1 MAWTDY
7 VREIP
12 DFPEPGVL
20 FRDVLPVMA
29 VPSAFREV
37 LDGLQ
42 GLIQPL
48 GVEAIMAPEARGF
61 LLAAP
66 LADRMGAGVVA
77 VRKPGKLPDPVFKEQ
92 YTLEYGENQLEVEAT
107 ERLRGRR
114 VVIVDD
120 VLATG
125 GTVRACAR
133 LAAKL
138 EADVVGFAF
147 LIELKALLGQKRLNE
162 FYRVPIVSLMTV

>member
-1 MAWTDY
+1 MAWVDY
-7 VREIP
+7 LREIP

-20 FRDVLPVMA
+20 FRDVLPVLSH
-29 VPSAFREV
+29 SASWHEA

-42 GLIQPL
+42 SVVEPWQPDI
-48 GVEAIMAPEARGF
+48 IMAPEARGF

-66 LADRMGAGVVA
+66 LADRIGAGVVP
-77 VRKPGKLPDPVFKEQ
+77 VRKAGKLPDPVFQEK

-107 ERLRGRR
+107 EELAGKR
-114 VVIVDD
+114 VAIVDD

-133 LAAKL
+133 LARRL
-138 EADVVGFAF
+138 QCQLVGYAF
-147 LIELKALLGQKRLNE
+147 LIELKDLGGRGSLGAESAPVRALLAL
-162 FYRVPIVSLMTV
+162 

>member
-12 DFPEPGVL
+12 DFPQPGVL
-20 FRDVLPVMA
+20 FFDMLPVMA
-29 VPSAFREV
+29 TPSAFKEV
-37 LDGLQ
+37 LDGLES
-42 GLIQPL
+42 LVRPL
-48 GVEAIMAPEARGF
+48 GAEAIMAPEARGF

-77 VRKPGKLPDPVFKEQ
+77 VRKPGKLPDPVFKER

-107 ERLRGRR
+107 ERLAGRR

-133 LAAKL
+133 LAGELHA
-138 EADVVGFAF
+138 EVVGFAF
-147 LIELKALLGQKRLNE
+147 VIELKALSGKERLGQQRAPVL
-162 FYRVPIVSLMTV
+162 SLMMV